1 MQVKVQLFPRG
12 RCCFETTK
20 DLSFWHLWLK
30 MTWKGRSADVRDLLV
45 FLSLKKKN
53 SSMSKGRRVRRS
65 HLAWLRGENEIAW
78 FSFAAKHTVSFSAN
92 VNKDRKRDHR
102 GPPAR
107 LLLEASPSW
116 SPSLGLCGLSHW
128 KRTVFSHVG
137 SPNSAAL
144 GKILLEPRDQR
155 ENDFT
160 A

>member
-1 MQVKVQLFPRG
+1 
-12 RCCFETTK
+12 
-20 DLSFWHLWLK
+20 
-30 MTWKGRSADVRDLLV
+30 
-45 FLSLKKKN
+45 
-53 SSMSKGRRVRRS
+53 MSKGRRVRRS

-92 VNKDRKRDHR
+92 VNKDRKRWDHR
-102 GPPAR
+102 GPPAPPPR

-144 GKILLEPRDQR
+144 GKISFLEPRDQR
-155 ENDFT
+155 ENDFSPALGRGLVSELRSQPAASLDAVST
-160 A
+160 VYCLVGRSEPDVTGAG